1 MKVGRNEGAGRTTGT
16 TRGCG
21 TTFRVGAVKTVGAL
35 LLVLLLAVA
44 AACGDDPSPGGAGAG
59 GCEEGAV
66 TTTDSGLEIEDVECG
81 DGDEVA
87 RGDVITVHY
96 TGTLEDGTE
105 FDSSR
110 GGDPVSFALESG
122 QLIEGW
128 VEGIPGMREGGRR
141 KLTIPPELGYGE
153 AGYPPDIPPDA
164 TLVFDVEVVS
174 IDEEPAG

>member
-1 MKVGRNEGAGRTTGT
+1 MKTS
-16 TRGCG
+16 
-21 TTFRVGAVKTVGAL
+21 RVL
-35 LLVLLLAVA
+35 LLVLVLLLG
-44 AACGDDPSPGGAGAG
+44 AACGDDSPSDAGSGGSGSD

-66 TTTDSGLEIEDVECG
+66 VELDSGLEYEELECG
-81 DGDEVA
+81 DGTEVA

-96 TGTLEDGTE
+96 TGTLDDGTE

-122 QLIEGW
+122 NLIEGW
-128 VEGIPGMREGGRR
+128 VEGIPGMKEGGRR

-153 AGYPPDIPPDA
+153 AGFPPDIPPDA

-174 IDEEPAG
+174 VDEA

>member
-1 MKVGRNEGAGRTTGT
+1 MKPFKVTL
-16 TRGCG
+16 
-21 TTFRVGAVKTVGAL
+21 VAL
-35 LLVLLLAVA
+35 LLLLG
-44 AACGDDPSPGGAGAG
+44 AACGDDAAPEADGGGSD

-66 TTTDSGLEIEDVECG
+66 VELDSGLEYEEIECG
-81 DGDEVA
+81 DGAEVA

-96 TGTLEDGTE
+96 TGTLDDGTE

-122 QLIEGW
+122 NLIEGW
-128 VEGIPGMREGGRR
+128 VEGIPGMKEGGRR
-141 KLTIPPELGYGE
+141 ELTIPPELGYGE

-174 IDEEPAG
+174 VDEAGR